1 MKKILMLLAIPAV
14 LLLAGCQKSASKPE
28 VVTTFEPM
36 YEFTKAIVGDKVD
49 VENIVPANQEVHE
62 FEPSAK
68 QVATMT
74 NAEAIVY
81 NSNDLEK
88 WAKKVNNKE
97 LQRCIDSIT
106 HPIFTEKALL
116 MQELMTKNGVENV
129 VKWVYSYLK

>member
-36 YEFTKAIVGDKVD
+36 YKFTKAIVGDKVD

-88 WAKKVNNKE
+88 LPK
-97 LQRCIDSIT
+97 S
-106 HPIFTEKALL
+106 
-116 MQELMTKNGVENV
+116 
-129 VKWVYSYLK
+129 